1 MFKKYK
7 LLILSVL
14 ATLVAILLGAINWI
28 VQFIGVGL
36 LFYLFSYL
44 LLKKERNFLKLI
56 ILCLPFILV
65 YALGL
70 FLNSIHIEEAMHV
83 IPILLVPFLS
93 VLLAFFIKTKYVLI
107 TSILLVFFGFIFM
120 ENWVNYVIYNSDFE
134 EKYFPTDKAYL
145 KDINGDQFNFDSDK
159 VYVVDLW
166 NSSCRV
172 CFEKFPEFEELSSQ
186 YKAKTDD
193 VEFITLNIPLQRD
206 SAYDIKSYVSEYE
219 FKSIFSQNPDL
230 GRLIGVT
237 KYPTVLI
244 IDQSQTIVYAGSINN
259 KWYHLYNNFDHLI
272 KTHLKK

>member
-14 ATLVAILLGAINWI
+14 VTLVAILLGAISWV

-70 FLNSIHIEEAMHV
+70 FLNSIHFNDALHV
-83 IPILLVPFLS
+83 IPILLVPLLS
-93 VLLAFFIKTKYVLI
+93 IALAYFIKSRYIIV
-107 TSILLVFFGFIFM
+107 TSILIIFLGFIFM
-120 ENWVNYVIYNSDFE
+120 ENWLNFAFYNSEFNKID
-134 EKYFPTDKAYL
+134 FPTEKAFL
-145 KDINGDQFNFDSDK
+145 KDMKDQPYDFDHRK
-159 VYVVDLW
+159 TYVVDLW